1 MSKHNDIALALLKC
15 FKSVLA
21 SLLLVAVARGQ
32 ETRQPLIIDFND
44 QELVFVRLPEQSDI
58 NIGGNAA
65 GAGTVPVV
73 ATYML
78 NTELTAASLKALIGD
93 EAYQDYLDG
102 VMLGDTQE
110 LEDHVSQ
117 REKLNSGSSSIA
129 ACSVPMNLV
138 FTSSKKLQ
146 EKIENSG
153 LVSPVETVVVRL
165 PTSTEWKYAVTAN
178 ELVSNMA
185 EYPNFPSWPTAAEID
200 RMVSSDA
207 TLKGYLSDLE
217 EDDEDYGIDK
227 LANEKDFIRALNRSS
242 GDKTKL
248 SGGKSV
254 GQVLTYL
261 LGIFLKHDT
270 QLGLSGNPSEMEETK
285 RDFDPGS
292 GVANSFGLLN
302 IFNNLSEWVMA
313 DTADANSSWND
324 AIELPTDSTLQFYA
338 IGPSTFAQANYKDA
352 WRWMSLNHSYPENDS
367 GEQESLSYVEASDP
381 NNLFYFEGC
390 RFLVVRQ
397 MKDDWF
403 STMRRSFLETKQEPT
418 VFEQFA
424 AVVEKSIREVS
435 VKGRKMD
442 RAMGYVDAYRILVNA
457 DTDAAIPL
465 NSDFFR
471 MAEVSSL
478 PVRNEMNSQDD
489 EKPKFSLSIDLGGFS
504 GSGSSTLPKSLQKQ
518 KEKEKDSDDAS
529 REKNDSG
536 LDFFSVYRDLLEA
549 EALQ

>member
-1 MSKHNDIALALLKC
+1 MSKRKVIAPALLKC

-21 SLLLVAVARGQ
+21 CVLLGAVATGQ
-32 ETRQPLIIDFND
+32 ETRQPLVIEFNE

-58 NIGGNAA
+58 NIGGSAA

-93 EAYQDYLDG
+93 AAYQDYLGG

-110 LEDHVSQ
+110 IVDHVSH

-129 ACSVPMNLV
+129 ACSVPMSLV
-138 FTSSKKLQ
+138 FASSKKLQ
-146 EKIENSG
+146 ELIENSG

-165 PTSTEWKYAVTAN
+165 PTSTEWKYAVIAN
-178 ELVSNMA
+178 ESLSNMA

-200 RMVSSDA
+200 RMVSSEA

-227 LANEKDFIRALNRSS
+227 LADEKGFIRALNRSS

-261 LGIFLKHDT
+261 LGRFLQHET
-270 QLGLSGNPSEMEETK
+270 QLGLSGNPSEMEEMK

-302 IFNNLSEWVMA
+302 LFNNLSEWVMA
-313 DTADANSSWND
+313 DTSDANSSWND
-324 AIELPTDSTLQFYA
+324 AIEQPTDSTLQFYA
-338 IGPSTFAQANYKDA
+338 TGPSTFTEANYKDA
-352 WRWMSLNHSYPENDS
+352 WRWMSLNHPYPENDR
-367 GEQESLSYVEASDP
+367 GEQLSLSYDEASDP

-403 STMRRSFLETKQEPT
+403 STMRKTFLETKQEPA

-424 AVVEKSIREVS
+424 GVVEKSIREVS
-435 VKGRKMD
+435 AQGGEVD
-442 RAMGYVDAYRILVNA
+442 QAMGYVDAYRVLVNA
-457 DTDAAIPL
+457 NADAEIPL
-465 NSDFFR
+465 NADFFR
-471 MAEVSSL
+471 MAEAGAS
-478 PVRNEMNSQDD
+478 PVRKKTNSQGH
-489 EKPKFSLSIDLGGFS
+489 EKPKISLSIDLGGFS
-504 GSGSSTLPKSLQKQ
+504 GSGGSSLPKSLQKQ
-518 KEKEKDSDDAS
+518 KETDKKNTSGKDNDA
-529 REKNDSG
+529 G
-536 LDFFSVYRDLLEA
+536 IAFLSVYRDLIEA
-549 EALQ
+549 ENMQQ